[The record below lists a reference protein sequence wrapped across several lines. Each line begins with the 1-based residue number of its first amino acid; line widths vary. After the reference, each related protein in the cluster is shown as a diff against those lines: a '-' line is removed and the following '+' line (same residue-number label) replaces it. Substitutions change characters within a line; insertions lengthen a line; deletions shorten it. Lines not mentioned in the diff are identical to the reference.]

1 MPQTK
6 SSKPAIEHVVR
17 RVVEV
22 PNECSFASG
31 RDAIP
36 DAVCSDQ
43 QLVKKMAEF
52 IEDRHEQRADP
63 SKPAEV
69 IRDMK
74 ELLNCQSESCIFR
87 RRDFIEFARIN
98 NVQEILNKYFKPEGP
113 ATSTALL
120 SNFNIDDVLRQF
132 ETKFAT
138 RKFKHIPFQMRD
150 FATVQSELETTD
162 FAELFKTHNTFGCVL
177 NTDYSHGKGI
187 HWFCLFGERYP
198 DGHIE
203 LEYFNSSG
211 REPLAEVQNWLT
223 KQKHHIAR
231 ELKVPVQIKTS
242 TGIRFQDDDHS
253 CGVYS
258 LCYIWLRLEQVPPS
272 WFSEKTFNDKM
283 MLRARRQLFRHE
295 V

>member
-1 MPQTK
+1 MSQSK
-6 SSKPAIEHVVR
+6 SGNIEQAVR
-17 RVVEV
+17 RVMDV
-22 PNECSFASG
+22 PNECSFTSG
-31 RDAIP
+31 RDHVP
-36 DAVCSDQ
+36 NAVCSDA
-43 QLVKKMAEF
+43 QLVKKMAAF
-52 IEDRHEQRADP
+52 IEERHEQRADP
-63 SKPAEV
+63 SRPAAV
-69 IRDMK
+69 IQDMK

-87 RRDFIEFARIN
+87 RRDFIEFAKIN
-98 NVQEILNKYFKPEGP
+98 NVHEVLNKYFKPEGP

-120 SNFNIDDVLRQF
+120 SNFNIDDVLKQF
-132 ETKFAT
+132 EKKFAN
-138 RKFKHIPFQMRD
+138 RKFVHIPFQMRD
-150 FATVQSELETTD
+150 FDKIQSELATTD
-162 FAELFKTHNTFGCVL
+162 FVELFRTHNTFGCVL

-187 HWFCLFGERYP
+187 HWFCIFGERYP

-211 REPLAEVQNWLT
+211 REPLAEVQNWLSE
-223 KQKHHIAR
+223 QKHRLAR

-272 WFSEKTFNDKM
+272 WFSEKTFNDRL